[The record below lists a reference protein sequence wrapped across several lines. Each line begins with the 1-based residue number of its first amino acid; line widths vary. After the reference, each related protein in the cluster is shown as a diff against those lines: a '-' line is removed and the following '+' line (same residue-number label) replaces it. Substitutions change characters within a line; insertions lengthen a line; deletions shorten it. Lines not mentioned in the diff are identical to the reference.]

1 MVDGLIEDEAGAP
14 AVPPSNDAADEEPWV
29 RAPRQARSQETL
41 GRFVEATRRLLQ
53 ERSFDD
59 ITVHD
64 IVAAADRTVGSFY
77 ARFDDKDAVLHVLVD
92 QLDDRVSDVVRAFC
106 DPVRWE
112 GAPLADFVAE
122 SVRLNVQAYRS
133 TAPLFRAALLAAVRD
148 PSFRRRRLA
157 TLRTCADL
165 QKQLVL
171 TRAAETSCP
180 DPGRASDQWFE
191 LVAARLDH
199 ELLFGRFTGPAP
211 RPTPTSSPSSP
222 TSASTSW
229 GPPGP
234 TPRRSRREHRT
245 GPVASAWCILLAV
258 TKRRRIRSR

>member
-1 MVDGLIEDEAGAP
+1 MVDGLIEDEAGAG
-14 AVPPSNDAADEEPWV
+14 ATADVADAHDDRDEPWV

-77 ARFDDKDAVLHVLVD
+77 ARFEDKDAVLHVLVD
-92 QLDDRVSDVVRAFC
+92 QLDERVSDVVRAFC

-157 TLRTCADL
+157 TLRLCADL

-171 TRAAETSCP
+171 TRPDETTCA
-180 DPGRASDQWFE
+180 DPARASDQWFE

-199 ELLFGRFTGPAP
+199 ELLFGRFTETSPDNDAELVAELTDQCLHVLGATAPGASGPGA
-211 RPTPTSSPSSP
+211 T
-222 TSASTSW
+222 
-229 GPPGP
+229 
-234 TPRRSRREHRT
+234 
-245 GPVASAWCILLAV
+245 
-258 TKRRRIRSR
+258 

>member
-14 AVPPSNDAADEEPWV
+14 TVPSTDAADEEPWV

-77 ARFDDKDAVLHVLVD
+77 ARFEDKDAVLHVLVD

-165 QKQLVL
+165 QKGFVL
-171 TRAAETSCP
+171 TRAAETGCA

-199 ELLFGRFTGPAP
+199 ELLFGRFTETSPETDAALVAELTDQCLHVLGASRPDAAP
-211 RPTPTSSPSSP
+211 VD
-222 TSASTSW
+222 
-229 GPPGP
+229 G
-234 TPRRSRREHRT
+234 
-245 GPVASAWCILLAV
+245 
-258 TKRRRIRSR
+258 